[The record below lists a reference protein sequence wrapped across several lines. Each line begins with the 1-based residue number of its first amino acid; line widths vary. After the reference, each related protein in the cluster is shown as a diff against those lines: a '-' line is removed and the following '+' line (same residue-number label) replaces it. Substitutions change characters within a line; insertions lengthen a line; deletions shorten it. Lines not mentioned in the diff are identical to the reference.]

1 VYLDNQLIITQ
12 NNVNIFGN
20 LNCFGLDP
28 ATAGEATLDIDNWR
42 FWDLGVPEWMRS
54 DWVTESAP
62 TFAADNFTGGEGWQ
76 FNPLENEKYENG
88 RAVLFANGGETF
100 LSRDDLQGT
109 SIAMEVTFSLRSF
122 PDTAS
127 LVWFMGKQTTG
138 ETEGMLWFEYF
149 PITGQWQIFKEEN
162 QQSKMILSGWTR
174 TTPKENTGYF
184 MVIVNGDRVSAFYG
198 DAYLGSVESDRSRAG
213 TMNFWSVRSNGVDAQ
228 VDILKIRFWNL
239 DTVEWTT
246 SDWITA
252 RPETVLIDSF
262 TGNEGLQFN
271 PAENEKY
278 EEGRA
283 VLFTNGGETG
293 LTRDDFQGKNIA
305 LEVSFVPRDMPD
317 SASLA
322 WFLGQD
328 TTTKDRLEFS
338 YSPKTGSWWINKGE
352 TQQWEL
358 LSSGTTTLTSEENGV
373 TIMVEAEADGVRVF
387 VNSIYIGSA
396 DIDRSWAGTWNELVI
411 REKENLFARADVYLI
426 RFWDLGK

>member
-1 VYLDNQLIITQ
+1 
-12 NNVNIFGN
+12 
-20 LNCFGLDP
+20 
-28 ATAGEATLDIDNWR
+28 
-42 FWDLGVPEWMRS
+42 
-54 DWVTESAP
+54 
-62 TFAADNFTGGEGWQ
+62 
-76 FNPLENEKYENG
+76 
-88 RAVLFANGGETF
+88 
-100 LSRDDLQGT
+100 
-109 SIAMEVTFSLRSF
+109 
-122 PDTAS
+122 
-127 LVWFMGKQTTG
+127 
-138 ETEGMLWFEYF
+138 
-149 PITGQWQIFKEEN
+149 
-162 QQSKMILSGWTR
+162 
-174 TTPKENTGYF
+174 
-184 MVIVNGDRVSAFYG
+184 MVVVNGDRVSAFYG
-198 DAYLGSVESDRSRAG
+198 DAFLGSVESSLSGAG
-213 TMNFWSVRSNGVDAQ
+213 KENSLGFNSSQTTFGQ
-228 VDILKIRFWNL
+228 VDILKIRFWDL
-239 DTVEWTT
+239 DAVEWKT

-262 TGNEGLQFN
+262 TGVEGLQFN

-305 LEVSFVPRDMPD
+305 VEVSFVPRDMPD

-373 TIMVEAEADGVRVF
+373 TIMVVAEADRVRVF
-387 VNSIYIGSA
+387 MNQVYLGSA
-396 DIDRSWAGTWNELVI
+396 DIDRSGAGTWNELVI
-411 REKENLFARADVYLI
+411 REKENLYARADVYLI